1 MYKKLKETEGAAP
14 MNAVGRGSI
23 AGAGVDDSIAGTG
36 VGPQGEPGV
45 RVHPRKRNRLRKT
58 LRKTPVLAGMMRR
71 PLSLLNRMGK

>member
-14 MNAVGRGSI
+14 MNAVGGGSI
-23 AGAGVDDSIAGTG
+23 AGAG

-45 RVHPRKRNRLRKT
+45 HPGKRNR

>member
-14 MNAVGRGSI
+14 MMATS
-23 AGAGVDDSIAGTG
+23 GVDGIG

-45 RVHPRKRNRLRKT
+45 HPGKR

>member
-14 MNAVGRGSI
+14 MMATS
-23 AGAGVDDSIAGTG
+23 GVDGIG

-45 RVHPRKRNRLRKT
+45 HSGKRNR